1 MRTQENR
8 YSSARVI
15 EMDVKVSIN
24 VKNILLNS
32 IAGLLKGLNNFL
44 L

>member
-32 IAGLLKGLNNFL
+32 IAGLPVGVRMYN
-44 L
+44 

>member
-8 YSSARVI
+8 HSSARVI

-24 VKNILLNS
+24 VRNILLNS
-32 IAGLLKGLNNFL
+32 IAGLLRG
-44 L
+44 